1 MNHKP
6 SKLWYN
12 SEELA
17 KKSFHAY
24 ATNTTFFYDITYNKS
39 PLFIV
44 YLISLRK

>member
-6 SKLWYN
+6 SAWSYN

-24 ATNTTFFYDITYNKS
+24 ATNTTFFYDIMYNKS
-39 PLFIV
+39 SLFIV
-44 YLISLRK
+44 YLISLIK